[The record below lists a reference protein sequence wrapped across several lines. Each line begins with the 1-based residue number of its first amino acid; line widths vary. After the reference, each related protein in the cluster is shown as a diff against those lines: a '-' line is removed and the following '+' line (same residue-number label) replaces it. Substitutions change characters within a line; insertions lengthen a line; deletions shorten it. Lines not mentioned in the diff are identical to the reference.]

1 MLLGILSALLG
12 LVPWLVTGARLPLQ
26 NLWAAEVLPEAMP
39 VAFLPLSQYQTTTI
53 LALLTLGGALAGLA
67 VRVWRPAR
75 RGLASGFAVAGMAL
89 VQGIAVLQAFAVL
102 GAGLLGGSMATIYF
116 TGLLAG
122 TLTAIAAAA
131 VVLLMLAARSKPVAA
146 LGIGLMAVP
155 AASWLTAAATYL
167 AGPQGVPIPLT
178 LAWRWLPAV
187 VVGLALAW
195 CGVRPFLRLPVW
207 AANLLLLW
215 LVPAL
220 FTSINYVLGTRGSLG
235 DVSEMGLLAR
245 QILAATL
252 GPGGGGGPTV
262 ALALG
267 IGLVGAGALEVR
279 RRHATPAAQE

>member
-1 MLLGILSALLG
+1 M
-12 LVPWLVTGARLPLQ
+12 
-26 NLWAAEVLPEAMP
+26 
-39 VAFLPLSQYQTTTI
+39 AFLPLSQYQTTTI
-53 LALLTLGGALAGLA
+53 VALLTLGGALAGIA

-75 RGLASGFAVAGMAL
+75 RGLATGFAVAGMAL
-89 VQGIAVLQAFAVL
+89 VQGIAVVQAFTVL
-102 GAGLLGGSMATIYF
+102 GAGLRGDSMAAFYF

-131 VVLLMLAARSKPVAA
+131 VALLMLAARSKPVAA
-146 LGIGLMAVP
+146 LGAGLMAVP
-155 AASWLTAAATYL
+155 AASWLAAAATYL
-167 AGPQGVPIPLT
+167 AGPAGVPLLLT

-195 CGVRPFLRLPVW
+195 CGVRPSVRLLVW

-235 DVSEMGLLAR
+235 DLGEMGLLAS
-245 QILAATL
+245 QLLAATL
-252 GPGGGGGPTV
+252 GPDGGGGPTV

-267 IGLVGAGALEVR
+267 IGLVGAGALELR
-279 RRHATPAAQE
+279 RRHTTPSAQV